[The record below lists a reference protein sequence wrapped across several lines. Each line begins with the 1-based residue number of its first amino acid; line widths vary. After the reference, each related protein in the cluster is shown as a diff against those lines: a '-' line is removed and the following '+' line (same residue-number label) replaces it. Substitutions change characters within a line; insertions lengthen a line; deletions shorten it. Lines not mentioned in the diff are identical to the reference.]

1 MTLERQLPRDISVEH
16 GKKHQ
21 KFKELIESKLS
32 PFYKKTMKDVFM
44 YALGIGFANNKR
56 AKLKK
61 KAGTIPLRTFNE
73 NDKALIK
80 SIAIAETGSMD
91 VLFGENIKEAFDIA
105 EEYANGGIDTLYSL
119 VFGDEPGDP
128 DRKMEQELRIII
140 EKCKQ
145 K

>member
-1 MTLERQLPRDISVEH
+1 
-16 GKKHQ
+16 
-21 KFKELIESKLS
+21 
-32 PFYKKTMKDVFM
+32 
-44 YALGIGFANNKR
+44 
-56 AKLKK
+56 LKK